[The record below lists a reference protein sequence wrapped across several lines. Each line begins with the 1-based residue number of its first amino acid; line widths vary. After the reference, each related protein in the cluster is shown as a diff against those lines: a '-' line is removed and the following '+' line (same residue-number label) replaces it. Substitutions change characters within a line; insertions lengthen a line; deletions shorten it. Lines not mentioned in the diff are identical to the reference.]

1 MTTPALWTSLIFAV
15 AMLLTVLI
23 GLWSG
28 RGRDTSLQEW
38 SISGRSLGTVLI
50 LVLMAGESYTSFSFL
65 GTAGWAYEYGAPVL
79 FLVAYLSVGLILAYC
94 VAPLIWTYA
103 QRHGLLCMSD
113 IVEHRFGSRRLAI
126 GVVLLSTLFL
136 LPYIQLQIQGMATV
150 VNAMSYGAI
159 DLPIAAIVAFGVTIS
174 FVLVSGLRGSVWVSV
189 AKDGLVI
196 LAVVFL
202 ALYLPAHYFGGVRYF
217 LHRLVAEKPQWLTLP
232 GAGDSPFGARW
243 FASTVLLNAV
253 TLTVVPTT
261 VAGYLSACSPNALR
275 RNAIILP
282 WYQLLLLVPMM
293 IGLMALFVVP
303 QLKQADLA
311 LYSLVVDALPV
322 PLVALIGIAGALS
335 AIVPMSVFM
344 LAIGTMWGRTVLG
357 GGLQAAPALAGQ
369 RQSRYARLVCLL
381 VGLLGLV
388 GSLFWPRVLVNLS
401 VLSYE
406 GLAQLV
412 PAVLLGLYWPRMS
425 RLAAG
430 AGLLTG
436 TGVMLGLH
444 YSGHDPWHG
453 INGGLIALGANLAVV
468 VTMSW
473 CWPDTRLLAE
483 PVRASRPG

>member
-1 MTTPALWTSLIFAV
+1 MNNPALWTSLIFAA

-28 RGRDTSLQEW
+28 RGREKSLQEW
-38 SISGRSLGTVLI
+38 SVSGRSLGTMLI

-65 GTAGWAYEYGAPVL
+65 GTAGWAYEYGVPIL
-79 FLVAYLSVGLILAYC
+79 FLVAYLSVGLTLAYC

-103 QRHGLLCMSD
+103 QRHGLLCISD

-126 GVVLLSTLFL
+126 GVVFLSTLFL

-159 DLPIAAIVAFGVTIS
+159 DLQIAAIVAFVVTIS

-202 ALYLPAHYFGGVRYF
+202 AIYLPAHYFGGPGPF
-217 LHRLVAEKPQWLTLP
+217 LHRLVAEKHQWLTLP
-232 GAGDSPFGARW
+232 GAGASPFGARW

-253 TLTVVPTT
+253 TMSIVPTT
-261 VAGYLSACSPNALR
+261 VAGYLSARSPNALR

-303 QLKQADLA
+303 QLEQADLA
-311 LYSLVVDALPV
+311 LYSLVLEALPV
-322 PLVALIGIAGALS
+322 PLVALMGIAGALS

-357 GGLQAAPALAGQ
+357 GGLRAGSMHAGQ
-369 RQSRYARLVCLL
+369 KQGRYARLVCLL
-381 VGLLGLV
+381 VGLLGLA
-388 GSLFWPRVLVNLS
+388 GSLFWPSALVSLS

-412 PAVLLGLYWPRMS
+412 PAVLISLYWPRMG
-425 RLAAG
+425 RQAAL

-436 TGVMLGLH
+436 TSLMLGLH
-444 YSGHDPWHG
+444 YGGHDPWHG
-453 INGGLIALGANLAVV
+453 INGGLLALLANLAVV
-468 VTMSW
+468 AAVSW
-473 CWPDTRLLAE
+473 RRPDIGAAGQAE
-483 PVRASRPG
+483 TNRQE